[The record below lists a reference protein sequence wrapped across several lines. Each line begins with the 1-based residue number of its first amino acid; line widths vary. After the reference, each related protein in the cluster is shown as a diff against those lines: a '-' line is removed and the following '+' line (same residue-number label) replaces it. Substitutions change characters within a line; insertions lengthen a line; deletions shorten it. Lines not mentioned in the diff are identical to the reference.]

1 MQYSKALFASTMEN
15 RRSSTNLAEGKPEI
29 ANAGSDTEEDR
40 GGKQAKYD
48 EGESDNDSNVSS
60 SNSSSATSTATKR
73 GVRGKRR
80 KKRKLAFKC
89 SNFLKVNLQIDLSF

>member
-1 MQYSKALFASTMEN
+1 MDISELSTSPVDN
-15 RRSSTNLAEGKPEI
+15 KIDSGT
-29 ANAGSDTEEDR
+29 AGSDIEEER

-60 SNSSSATSTATKR
+60 SNSSTTTSTATKR
-73 GVRGKRR
+73 LNRGKRA

-89 SNFLKVNLQIDLSF
+89 CNFLKV